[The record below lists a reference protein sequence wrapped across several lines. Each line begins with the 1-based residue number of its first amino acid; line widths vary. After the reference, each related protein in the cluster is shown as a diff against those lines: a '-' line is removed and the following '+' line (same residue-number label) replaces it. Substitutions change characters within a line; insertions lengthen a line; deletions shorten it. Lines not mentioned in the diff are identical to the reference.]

1 MDWVWESHPEK
12 VAEKWI
18 AADWGLHIAEAAN
31 LIWRLTSPA
40 CRGRGLLWQEAA
52 CRTPTNWKQP
62 KYPAEGI
69 GLINDGTLIQGF
81 RTAVHICDDRLL
93 TARKFVFGLLF
104 SEKSGFKTACCEP
117 IFVKKKKMYEEFY
130 FILFVYLHD
139 IFFYNEHGE
148 HIIDIVHRQFIERS
162 KQEENGF
169 QVSKTQ
175 L

>member
-1 MDWVWESHPEK
+1 
-12 VAEKWI
+12 
-18 AADWGLHIAEAAN
+18 
-31 LIWRLTSPA
+31 
-40 CRGRGLLWQEAA
+40 
-52 CRTPTNWKQP
+52 
-62 KYPAEGI
+62 
-69 GLINDGTLIQGF
+69 
-81 RTAVHICDDRLL
+81 
-93 TARKFVFGLLF
+93 
-104 SEKSGFKTACCEP
+104 
-117 IFVKKKKMYEEFY
+117 MYEEFY